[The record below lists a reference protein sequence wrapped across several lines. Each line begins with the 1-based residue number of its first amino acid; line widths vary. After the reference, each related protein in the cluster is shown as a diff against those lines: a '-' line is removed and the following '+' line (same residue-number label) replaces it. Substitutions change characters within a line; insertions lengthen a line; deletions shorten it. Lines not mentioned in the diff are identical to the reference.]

1 MKNQTNRIPAFSLFL
16 VLSLFLILGTTSCHK
31 KQYLTGY
38 YTWGEFRSKA
48 QWETF
53 VDQRYNP
60 DQKYIDSLEQ
70 LHVKDSLH
78 VKLFLGTYCH
88 DSKKWVPRFYR
99 LKPMLPVG
107 NVEIISVDTTK
118 KDERGYYK
126 DVKLDKIPTFVFY
139 NPAGTEV
146 GRIVEKPK
154 GGLEKQLY
162 RVLKKA
168 E

>member
-1 MKNQTNRIPAFSLFL
+1 MRKQALLAFLCTAAL
-16 VLSLFLILGTTSCHK
+16 LLALSSCKK

-38 YTWGEFRSKA
+38 YTYDEFRKVA

-53 VDQRYNP
+53 VDEEYKPNE
-60 DQKYIDSLEQ
+60 KYLDSLRG
-70 LHVKDSLH
+70 LHVQDSLH

-99 LKPMLPVG
+99 LKPLLPVTD
-107 NVEIISVDTTK
+107 VQVISVDTTK
-118 KDERGYYK
+118 KDARGLYK
-126 DVKLDKIPTFVFY
+126 EVKLEKIPTFVFY
-139 NPAGTEV
+139 NPQGKEV

-162 RVLKKA
+162 GVLKKA